1 MRTSSFPKKKSK
13 PIANKA
19 NIIALD
25 NVDSHWNNVLTNFEA
40 DQVDGQE
47 SLGYDESNPR
57 DDATTTHSKVQVVA
71 IIKTSKLGVSMPNI
85 ALHLFLVPCLM

>member
-1 MRTSSFPKKKSK
+1 MSK

-25 NVDSHWNNVLTNFEA
+25 NVDSRWNNVLTNFEA

-47 SLGYDESNPR
+47 CLGYD
-57 DDATTTHSKVQVVA
+57 
-71 IIKTSKLGVSMPNI
+71 G
-85 ALHLFLVPCLM
+85 